1 MRAGLHC
8 SGPWVFSVCRADLEI
23 HTRTL
28 MDASSTET
36 AESAFGEGEP
46 ERSLRTRLRLGPLW
60 AAAGLVLL
68 AGLAL
73 SLGSM
78 RVPYYALWPGP
89 VEEVS
94 DLVHV
99 EGGPP
104 TYELNGD
111 VYMLTVSL
119 QEVNAF
125 ELAQGW
131 IDSEVDLVPRE
142 HIRPEGVTPEDHR
155 RKNLRLM
162 DDSKLT
168 AIAVA
173 LDYLGIPVQYSGE
186 GVLVVSVA
194 DGAPAD
200 GLLEVGDVIVEIAD
214 TAVSISDEA
223 IEEILANQVGDT
235 IALTIRRADELI
247 DLEVTLVEHTDKPG
261 QPMVGFVPDTYNRAL
276 DIPFDIEIHTEGT
289 GGPSAGVM
297 YALTLIDL
305 FTADDLVAGN
315 IVAGT
320 GTISPDGRVG
330 AIGGVRQKVVAAQNA
345 GARHVL
351 VPEPNY
357 EDALSVKRDDVEIH
371 PVSSITDAV
380 DILKEIPAA

>member
-1 MRAGLHC
+1 MVPVQESRFLLHPSLQTPVHEGMGLM
-8 SGPWVFSVCRADLEI
+8 G
-23 HTRTL
+23 
-28 MDASSTET
+28 ASSTES
-36 AESAFGEGEP
+36 ESPALREGDTEDSRWTW
-46 ERSLRTRLRLGPLW
+46 RSWGLLS
-60 AAAGLVLL
+60 AVAGVVLL
-68 AGLAL
+68 AGLVFA
-73 SLGSM
+73 LGSW

-94 DLVHV
+94 DLVQI
-99 EGGPP
+99 EGGPM

-125 ELAQGW
+125 EFAQGW
-131 IDSEVDLVPRE
+131 IDSEVDLVHRQL
-142 HIRPEGVTPEDHR
+142 IRPEGVTPEEHR
-155 RKNLRLM
+155 RRNLRLM

-173 LDYLGIPVQYSGE
+173 MDYVGLPVQYSGE
-186 GVLVVSVA
+186 GVLVLSVA
-194 DGAPAD
+194 EGAPAD
-200 GLLEVGDVIVEIAD
+200 GLLEVGDVIVEIGD
-214 TAVSISDEA
+214 TAVSMREEA
-223 IEEILANQVGDT
+223 IEAILANRVGDT
-235 IALTIRRADELI
+235 ITLTVRRADELVEI
-247 DLEVTLVEHTDKPG
+247 EVTLGEHTDDPE

-276 DIPFDIEIHTEGT
+276 DLPFDVEIHTEGT

-330 AIGGVRQKVVAAQNA
+330 AIGGIRQKVVAAQKA

-357 EDALSVKRDDVEIH
+357 EDALTVKRDDVEIH
-371 PVSSITDAV
+371 SVSSITDAV
-380 DILKEIPAA
+380 DVLKEIPAA

>member
-1 MRAGLHC
+1 MGASPTEFEEPP
-8 SGPWVFSVCRADLEI
+8 SGKGDPG
-23 HTRTL
+23 H
-28 MDASSTET
+28 
-36 AESAFGEGEP
+36 
-46 ERSLRTRLRLGPLW
+46 SLRTRPSRGPLW
-60 AAAGLVLL
+60 AAAALVLL

-73 SLGSM
+73 LLGSL

-104 TYELNGD
+104 VYQLNGD

-125 ELAQGW
+125 EFAQGW
-131 IDSEVDLVPRE
+131 IDSEVDLVPRD

-173 LDYLGIPVQYSGE
+173 LDYLGMPVHYSGE
-186 GVLVVSVA
+186 GVVVVSVA

-214 TAVSISDEA
+214 TTVSMSGEA
-223 IEEILANQVGDT
+223 IEAILANRVGDT
-235 IALTIRRADELI
+235 ISLTVRREDELI
-247 DLEVTLVEHTDKPG
+247 DLEVTLAEHTDNPG
-261 QPMVGFVPDTYNRAL
+261 QPMVGFVPDTYKRTL
-276 DIPFDIEIHTEGT
+276 DLPFDIEIHTEGT

-351 VPEPNY
+351 VPQPNF
-357 EDALSVKRDDVEIH
+357 EDAMTVKRDNVEIH
-371 PVSSITDAV
+371 PISSISEAV
-380 DILKEIPAA
+380 HILQEIPAA

>member
-1 MRAGLHC
+1 
-8 SGPWVFSVCRADLEI
+8 
-23 HTRTL
+23 
-28 MDASSTET
+28 MDTSSTEPS
-36 AESAFGEGEP
+36 ESVFGEPDP
-46 ERSLRTRLRLGPLW
+46 EACFQTERPWGPLW
-60 AAAGLVLL
+60 AVMGLVVVAGLVLVF
-68 AGLAL
+68 
-73 SLGSM
+73 GSV

-99 EGGPP
+99 DGGPP
-104 TYELNGD
+104 VYDLNGD

-125 ELAQGW
+125 EFAQGW
-131 IDSEVDLVPRE
+131 IDSQVDLVPRE
-142 HIRPEGVTPEDHR
+142 LIRSEGVTPEEHR
-155 RKNLRLM
+155 KKNLRLM
-162 DDSKLT
+162 DDSKQT

-173 LDYLGIPVQYSGE
+173 MDYLGIPVQYSGE
-186 GVLVVSVA
+186 GVLVVSVS
-194 DGAPAD
+194 DGSPAD

-214 TAVSISDEA
+214 TAVLMSDEA
-223 IEEILANQVGDT
+223 IGAILSNEIGET

-247 DLEVTLVEHTDKPG
+247 EVEVTLVEHTDNPG
-261 QPMVGFVPDTYNRAL
+261 QPMVGFAPATYNLSL
-276 DIPFDIEIHTEGT
+276 DLPFEVDIHTEGT

-305 FTADDLVAGN
+305 FTADDLIAGN

-357 EDALSVKRDDVEIH
+357 QDALSVKLDDVEIY
-371 PVSSITDAV
+371 PVSSITEAI
-380 DILKEIPAA
+380 DILREIPAGSR

>member
-1 MRAGLHC
+1 MC
-8 SGPWVFSVCRADLEI
+8 CADPD
-23 HTRTL
+23 TQDRTL
-28 MDASSTET
+28 MDTSSTEPS
-36 AESAFGEGEP
+36 ESVFGEPDP
-46 ERSLRTRLRLGPLW
+46 EACFQTERPWGPLW
-60 AAAGLVLL
+60 AVMGLVVVAGLVLVF
-68 AGLAL
+68 
-73 SLGSM
+73 GSV

-99 EGGPP
+99 DGGPP
-104 TYELNGD
+104 VYDLNGD

-125 ELAQGW
+125 EFAQGW
-131 IDSEVDLVPRE
+131 IDSQVDLVPRE
-142 HIRPEGVTPEDHR
+142 LIRSEGVTPEEHR
-155 RKNLRLM
+155 KKNLRLM
-162 DDSKLT
+162 DDSKQT

-173 LDYLGIPVQYSGE
+173 MDYLGIPVQYSGE
-186 GVLVVSVA
+186 GVLVVSVS
-194 DGAPAD
+194 DGSPAD

-214 TAVSISDEA
+214 TAVLMSDEA
-223 IEEILANQVGDT
+223 IGAILSNEIGET

-247 DLEVTLVEHTDKPG
+247 EVEVTLVEHTDNPG
-261 QPMVGFVPDTYNRAL
+261 QPMVGFAPATYNLSL
-276 DIPFDIEIHTEGT
+276 DLPFEVDIHTEGT

-305 FTADDLVAGN
+305 FTADDLIAGN

-357 EDALSVKRDDVEIH
+357 QDALSVKLDDVEIY
-371 PVSSITDAV
+371 PVSSITEAI
-380 DILKEIPAA
+380 DILREIPAGSR